1 MFMDETE
8 FRSEH
13 RMYDCFMFW
22 LHKLVEQEK
31 LLAKYSYYTTQK
43 YYQSAALSHLDLTY
57 IKLNKIF
64 ITSYEISEQH
74 EILA

>member
-1 MFMDETE
+1 MFVDEAQL
-8 FRSEH
+8 RSEP
-13 RMYDCFMFW
+13 RMYDCFMIQ
-22 LHKLVEQEK
+22 LHKLIEQEK

-43 YYQSAALSHLDLTY
+43 YYQPAALSHLDLTY

-64 ITSYEISEQH
+64 ITSYEISKQH